1 MAAEAGGSVAVAL
14 GTGKVAAAV
23 VVVVVCSAFLGPAPA
38 LEGKLPAV
46 VVAVVVVVV
55 VAAAAAAAMVLRPLF
70 SCSFVAGAGVTSSN
84 LVSLVSALS
93 LAPAE
98 SSVSSTRS
106 AAFGLAWL
114 TGTGLSGPFA
124 STITSVTLYLSR
136 SLLSRL

>member
-14 GTGKVAAAV
+14 GNGKVAAAVV

-38 LEGKLPAV
+38 LEGKLPVV
-46 VVAVVVVVV
+46 VVAVVV
-55 VAAAAAAAMVLRPLF
+55 AAAAAAMVLRPLF

-106 AAFGLAWL
+106 TAFGLA
-114 TGTGLSGPFA
+114 
-124 STITSVTLYLSR
+124 
-136 SLLSRL
+136 